1 MKHLRILS
9 VILSVSL
16 LVSVA
21 AGCKKEESEAPVLIY
36 YSEGQSEPSAITF
49 PAEEQAAPA
58 ATEGGEVLAPIIADR
73 TSTETTAASETSLT
87 VESETSQTT
96 AASETQ
102 ETTASETSA
111 TTAAGGQSADVP
123 VVTSGTHVHDDAGVI
138 SDESS
143 LNSAMASFESDTG
156 ISPAIFTISNQ
167 LSGDEFRQYAR
178 DIYSNNFSDQ
188 DHVLIVYQLTPAGT
202 WSWTCVFGN
211 NTGTVFTQDH
221 IDEFQSNLTNAFSS
235 GNVDNALVSTFNAAE
250 NYD

>member
-9 VILSVSL
+9 VILSASL

-49 PAEEQAAPA
+49 PAQEQAAPD

-96 AASETQ
+96 AASETST
-102 ETTASETSA
+102 TTAE
-111 TTAAGGQSADVP
+111 AGQGADVP
-123 VVTSGTHVHDDAGVI
+123 VVPSGTHVHDDAGVI

>member
-9 VILSVSL
+9 VILSASL

-36 YSEGQSEPSAITF
+36 YREGQSEPSAITF

-73 TSTETTAASETSLT
+73 TSTETTIATETSQT

-111 TTAAGGQSADVP
+111 TTAAGQDADVP
-123 VVTSGTHVHDDAGVI
+123 VVPAGTHVHDDAGVI

-202 WSWTCVFGN
+202 WSWTCVFGT